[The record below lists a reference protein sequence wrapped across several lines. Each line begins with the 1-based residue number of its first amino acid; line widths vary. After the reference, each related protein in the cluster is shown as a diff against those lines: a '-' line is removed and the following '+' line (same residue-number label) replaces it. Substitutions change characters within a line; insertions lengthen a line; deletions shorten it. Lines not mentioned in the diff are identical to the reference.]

1 MRERNL
7 LDTKESFGW
16 YDLDKWA
23 KQFIIISSGSDD
35 ERFVS
40 LFAIGTNSYKVG
52 AKLDRD
58 FAWGV
63 SSSYLLILVN

>member
-1 MRERNL
+1 MREQNL

-23 KQFIIISSGSDD
+23 KQFITISSGSD

-63 SSSYLLILVN
+63 SSSYLPILVN